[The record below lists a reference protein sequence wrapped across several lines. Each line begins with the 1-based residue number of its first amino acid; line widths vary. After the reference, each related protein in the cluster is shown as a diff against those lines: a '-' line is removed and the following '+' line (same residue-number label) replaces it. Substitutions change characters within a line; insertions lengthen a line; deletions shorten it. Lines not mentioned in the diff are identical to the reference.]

1 MIVKVID
8 VIGLINGI
16 RTMPDVAKELGLSK
30 DTLRRRLN
38 SVHYEYDN
46 SLKKTIYKGKESE
59 KNKIDDMLISDL
71 IQKNNRKSKSI
82 IRKDSEENQV
92 KNKDDKRKIR
102 KEYDENQ
109 IEKNVVNIIGEKSEG
124 NQNDFTESEILA
136 LKELVNTVKS
146 DEVKLF
152 LELASLPES
161 NEVKKSSIVISKD
174 IHDQFEK
181 FAKKFSGKRISKFSL
196 IELALYE
203 FMHKYNR
210 EQ

>member
-1 MIVKVID
+1 MKVID

-16 RTMPDVAKELGLSK
+16 RTMPDVARELGLSK

-46 SLKKTIYKGKESE
+46 SLKKTIYKGEESE

-71 IQKNNRKSKSI
+71 IQKKDRNGKKI
-82 IRKDSEENQV
+82 VRKDSEKNQV
-92 KNKDDKRKIR
+92 KDKIDKKKIR
-102 KEYDENQ
+102 KEYDENHK
-109 IEKNVVNIIGEKSEG
+109 EKDVVNIIGEKSEE

-146 DEVKLF
+146 DEIKLF

-181 FAKKFSGKRISKFSL
+181 FAKKFSSKRISKFSL

-203 FMHKYNR
+203 FMYKYN
-210 EQ
+210 

>member
-1 MIVKVID
+1 
-8 VIGLINGI
+8 
-16 RTMPDVAKELGLSK
+16 MPDVAKELGLSK

>member
-1 MIVKVID
+1 MKVID

-71 IQKNNRKSKSI
+71 IQKKNRSGKSI
-82 IRKDSEENQV
+82 VRKDSEEKQLED
-92 KNKDDKRKIR
+92 KINKKKIR

-109 IEKNVVNIIGEKSEG
+109 KEKNVVDIIEKKSEE

-136 LKELVNTVKS
+136 LKELVNTVKG

-161 NEVKKSSIVISKD
+161 NEVKKSSIVISKG

-181 FAKKFSGKRISKFSL
+181 FAKKFSSKRISKFSL

-203 FMHKYNR
+203 FMQKYN
-210 EQ
+210 